1 MYKIKVNEHGSIIM
15 QYRSPEVEPVHGTE
29 TDDGGVWLERSSP
42 LEVGT
47 QWWTGTDWAIRADA
61 PNKWDLWVSGAWVE
75 NATVKN
81 NIQGQAMVTVRSKRN
96 SLLGA
101 CDWTQVSDAPITD
114 SKRAEWVT
122 YRAALRD
129 IPTTVVTSESLVTWP
144 TVPS

>member
-1 MYKIKVNEHGSIIM
+1 
-15 QYRSPEVEPVHGTE
+15 
-29 TDDGGVWLERSSP
+29 
-42 LEVGT
+42 
-47 QWWTGTDWAIRADA
+47 
-61 PNKWDLWVSGAWVE
+61 
-75 NATVKN
+75 
-81 NIQGQAMVTVRSKRN
+81 MVTVRSRRN